1 MNALSSLRKRL
12 SAFAKRCSLYF
23 SSLNLVQRKKIFLLL
38 GVMGII
44 LISVLGGIWFK
55 SPSVHAQ
62 KAAQEVFLLA
72 DKIRDFYR
80 IKPNYWGLDTSFALE
95 NNIFPS
101 DMVQDETAQNA
112 LGSSVLVGSGF
123 TGEAL
128 YPGSQGFDIVYT
140 ELGRVPCI
148 FLLSYPF
155 SKEQTLSLSQ
165 ISLLNDL
172 GDNITFTW
180 GGDFPLMPDAQTAK
194 KFCSKSN
201 SILWHFE

>member
-55 SPSVHAQ
+55 S
-62 KAAQEVFLLA
+62 FLLA

-123 TGEAL
+123 MGEAL

-180 GGDFPLMPDAQTAK
+180 GGDFPLMPDTQTAK